1 MTGIV
6 MPSTCSQDR
15 FAFISNMYKLG
26 TKRAKYEQEMILMTI
41 SHRNSAGKTGA
52 NFSLYLEIFTC
63 LDIHLES
70 SHTIFIP
77 SNLHTGSGKVQVN
90 LTNGDSE

>member
-52 NFSLYLEIFTC
+52 NFSCIWRFSLALISIWKAVTPYSFPATC
-63 LDIHLES
+63 TQEV
-70 SHTIFIP
+70 
-77 SNLHTGSGKVQVN
+77 GKYKS
-90 LTNGDSE
+90 T